1 MRRRIR
7 HAAMTFALLTFAPL
21 TFAPLLA
28 GSFAFAQAQTAD
40 YPSRVVSLVIP
51 YPPGGSADGMARPL
65 AQQISTEWP
74 NPVIILSKPGAGT
87 TIGAGYVA
95 ASNPD
100 GYTLYIAAPSH
111 VISGSLYKQLHYDP
125 VKSFTAISQVFSS
138 PFIIAVSA
146 KSGIHSL
153 AALIA
158 RAKEAPGKLNFGSSG
173 IGAGP
178 HLSGEVLKKYA
189 GIDVTHIPF
198 TGAGQPLVELL
209 GGRIDYV
216 ITDASAMPM
225 IRNGEVLPL
234 AVTSPK
240 RYRLLP
246 DVPTM
251 TEVLSGA
258 PDVTNWGV
266 ILAPA
271 GTPQPIVQFINTSIG
286 KALTAPEL
294 QKIYDAQGYDVAPS
308 SPEAANAFLASEF
321 RKFRTIVE
329 DAHIEVQ

>member
-1 MRRRIR
+1 MRRRIL
-7 HAAMTFALLTFAPL
+7 HGMAALALLGGVAVQAP
-21 TFAPLLA
+21 
-28 GSFAFAQAQTAD
+28 AQPGG
-40 YPSRVVSLVIP
+40 YPARVVSLVIP

-65 AQQISTEWP
+65 AQQISSDWP
-74 NPVIILSKPGAGT
+74 NPVIIVSKPGAGT
-87 TIGAGYVA
+87 TIGAGFVA
-95 ASNPD
+95 AANPD

-111 VISGSLYKQLHYDP
+111 VISGSLYKALRYDP
-125 VKSFTAISQVFSS
+125 VQSFTAISQVFSS
-138 PFIIAVSA
+138 PFIVAVAA
-146 KSGIHSL
+146 KSGIRSL
-153 AALIA
+153 AGLIA
-158 RAKEAPGKLNFGSSG
+158 RAKQNPGKLNFGSSG

-198 TGAGQPLVELL
+198 TGAGQPLIELL

-225 IRNGEVLPL
+225 IGNGDVVPL
-234 AVTSPK
+234 AVTSPN

-251 TEVLSGA
+251 AEVVPGA

-271 GTPQPIVQFINTSIG
+271 GTPAPIVQFINASIAR
-286 KALTAPEL
+286 ALTAPEL
-294 QKIYDAQGYDVAPS
+294 RKVYDAQGYDVAPS
-308 SPEAANAFLASEF
+308 TPDAADAFLAGEF
-321 RKFRTIVE
+321 RKFRTVVD
-329 DAHIEVQ
+329 DAHIQIQ

>member
-1 MRRRIR
+1 MQGRMRYVIVGG
-7 HAAMTFALLTFAPL
+7 ALLTVLIGAGAASL
-21 TFAPLLA
+21 SLA
-28 GSFAFAQAQTAD
+28 QPAD
-40 YPSRVVSLVIP
+40 YPTRVVSLVIP

-65 AQQISTEWP
+65 AQKISSEWP
-74 NPVIILSKPGAGT
+74 EPVIIVSKPGAGT
-87 TIGAGYVA
+87 TIAAAFVA
-95 ASNPD
+95 SSNPD

-111 VISGSLYKQLHYDP
+111 VISGSLYKSLRYDP
-125 VKSFTAISQVFSS
+125 VKSFTGISQVFSS
-138 PFIIAVSA
+138 PFIVAVSA
-146 KSGIHSL
+146 KSGIHTL
-153 AALIA
+153 AELIA
-158 RAKEAPGKLNFGSSG
+158 RAKQNPGKLNFGSSG

-198 TGAGQPLVELL
+198 NGAGAPLVELL

-216 ITDASAMPM
+216 VTDASAMPM
-225 IRNGEVLPL
+225 IRNGDVIPL
-234 AVTSPK
+234 AVTSPR

-251 TEVLSGA
+251 TELLAGA

-271 GTPQPIVQFINTSIG
+271 GTSDVVVQFINKSIAT
-286 KALTAPEL
+286 ALTSPDVL
-294 QKIYDAQGYDVAPS
+294 KIYDAQGYDVAPS
-308 SPEAANAFLASEF
+308 SPEAANAFLAAES
-321 RKFRTIVE
+321 RKFHTIIE

>member
-1 MRRRIR
+1 M
-7 HAAMTFALLTFAPL
+7 ALL
-21 TFAPLLA
+21 LA
-28 GSFAFAQAQTAD
+28 AGTAFAQAPPD
-40 YPSRVVSLVIP
+40 GYPSRVVSLIIP

-65 AQQISTEWP
+65 AQQISAAWP

-87 TIGAGYVA
+87 TVGAAFVA

-111 VISGSLYKQLHYDP
+111 VISGNLYKSLRYDA
-125 VKSFTAISQVFSS
+125 VKSFAGISQVFSS
-138 PFIIAVSA
+138 PFIVAVSA

-153 AALIA
+153 AELIA
-158 RAKEAPGKLNFGSSG
+158 RAKRNPGRLNFGSSG

-178 HLSGEVLKKYA
+178 HLSNEVLKKYA

-198 TGAGQPLVELL
+198 TGVGQPLVELL
-209 GGRIDYV
+209 AGRIDYIV
-216 ITDASAMPM
+216 TDASAMPM
-225 IRNGEVLPL
+225 IRNGDIVPL

-251 TEVLSGA
+251 GELLPGA

-271 GTPQPIVQFINTSIG
+271 GTPPPIVQYINTSIA
-286 KALTAPEL
+286 KALTSPEL
-294 QKIYDAQGYDVAPS
+294 QKIYAAQGYDVAPS
-308 SPEAANAFLASEF
+308 SPEAADKFLASEF
-321 RKFRTIVE
+321 QKFHAIIE
-329 DAHIEVQ
+329 EAHIDVQ

>member
-1 MRRRIR
+1 MRRRM
-7 HAAMTFALLTFAPL
+7 HLVAASALALVAGVMVQ
-21 TFAPLLA
+21 ALA
-28 GSFAFAQAQTAD
+28 QPAG
-40 YPSRVVSLVIP
+40 YPARVVSLVIP

-65 AQQISTEWP
+65 AQQISSEWP

-87 TIGAGYVA
+87 TIGAGFVA
-95 ASNPD
+95 ASNTD

-111 VISGSLYKQLHYDP
+111 VISGSLYKELHYDP
-125 VKSFTAISQVFSS
+125 VKSFTAITQVFSS
-138 PFIIAVSA
+138 PFIVAVSA
-146 KSGIHSL
+146 KSGIRSL
-153 AALIA
+153 TELIA
-158 RAKEAPGKLNFGSSG
+158 RAKQNPGKLNFGSSG

-225 IRNGEVLPL
+225 IRNGDVVPL

-240 RYRLLP
+240 RYRMLP

-251 TEVLSGA
+251 SELLPGA

-271 GTPQPIVQFINTSIG
+271 GTPAPLVQFINTSIAQ
-286 KALTAPEL
+286 ALTSAEL
-294 QKIYDAQGYDVAPS
+294 QKIYEAQGYDIAPS
-308 SPEAANAFLASEF
+308 TPEAADKFLAGEF
-321 RKFRTIVE
+321 RKFQTIIDE
-329 DAHIEVQ
+329 AHIQVQ

>member
-1 MRRRIR
+1 MRRRMRII
-7 HAAMTFALLTFAPL
+7 AASALTLVAG
-21 TFAPLLA
+21 AMVQALA
-28 GSFAFAQAQTAD
+28 QPAG
-40 YPSRVVSLVIP
+40 YPARIVSLVIP

-65 AQQISTEWP
+65 AQQISSEWP

-87 TIGAGYVA
+87 TIGAGFVA
-95 ASNPD
+95 AANPD

-111 VISGSLYKQLHYDP
+111 VISGSLYKNLHYDP
-125 VKSFTAISQVFSS
+125 VQSFTAVSQVFSS
-138 PFIIAVSA
+138 PFIVAVAA
-146 KSGIHSL
+146 KSGITSL

-158 RAKEAPGKLNFGSSG
+158 RAKAAPGKLNFGSSG

-178 HLSGEVLKKYA
+178 HLFNEVLKTFA
-189 GIDVTHIPF
+189 GIDVAHIPF

-225 IRNGEVLPL
+225 IRNGDIVPL
-234 AVTSPK
+234 AVTSAK

-246 DVPTM
+246 DVPAVS
-251 TEVLSGA
+251 ELLPGA

-271 GTPQPIVQFINTSIG
+271 GTPAPIVQFINAAIA
-286 KALTAPEL
+286 KALTSPGL
-294 QKIYDAQGYDVAPS
+294 QKIYDAQGYEAAPS
-308 SPEAANAFLASEF
+308 SPEAANVFLAGEYK
-321 RKFRTIVE
+321 KFHTIIE
-329 DAHIEVQ
+329 NAHIEVQ

>member
-1 MRRRIR
+1 MRGCILRFV
-7 HAAMTFALLTFAPL
+7 AAVALAAATVE
-21 TFAPLLA
+21 
-28 GSFAFAQAQTAD
+28 AFAQPSG
-40 YPSRVVSLVIP
+40 YPARVVSLVIP

-65 AQQISTEWP
+65 AQQISGEWP

-87 TIGAGYVA
+87 TIGAGFVA

-111 VISGSLYKQLHYDP
+111 VISGSLYKELHYDP

-138 PFIIAVSA
+138 PFIVAVSA
-146 KSGIHSL
+146 KSGIHNL

-158 RAKEAPGKLNFGSSG
+158 RAKETPGKLNFGSSG

-178 HLSGEVLKKYA
+178 HLSDEVLKKYA
-189 GIDVTHIPF
+189 GIDVAHIPF

-225 IRNGEVLPL
+225 IRNGDVVPL
-234 AVTSPK
+234 AVTSAK

-251 TEVLSGA
+251 AEVLPGA

-271 GTPQPIVQFINTSIG
+271 GTPEPIVQLINASIA
-286 KALTAPEL
+286 KALTAPAL

-308 SPEAANAFLASEF
+308 SPEAASAFLASEF
-321 RKFRTIVE
+321 RKFHTIID
-329 DAHIEVQ
+329 DAHIEVQQ

>member
-1 MRRRIR
+1 M
-7 HAAMTFALLTFAPL
+7 ALL
-21 TFAPLLA
+21 LA
-28 GSFAFAQAQTAD
+28 AGAAFAQALLD
-40 YPSRVVSLVIP
+40 GYPSRVVSLIIP

-65 AQQISTEWP
+65 AQQISAAWP

-87 TIGAGYVA
+87 TVGAAFVA

-111 VISGSLYKQLHYDP
+111 VISGNLYKSLRYDA
-125 VKSFTAISQVFSS
+125 VKSFAGISQVFSS
-138 PFIIAVSA
+138 PFIVAVSA

-153 AALIA
+153 AELIA
-158 RAKEAPGKLNFGSSG
+158 RAKRNPGRLNFGSSG

-178 HLSGEVLKKYA
+178 HLSNEVLKKYA

-198 TGAGQPLVELL
+198 TGVGQPLVELL
-209 GGRIDYV
+209 AGRIDYIV
-216 ITDASAMPM
+216 TDASAMPM
-225 IRNGEVLPL
+225 IRNGDIVPL

-251 TEVLSGA
+251 GELLPGA

-271 GTPQPIVQFINTSIG
+271 GTPPPIVQYINTSIA
-286 KALTAPEL
+286 KALTSPEL
-294 QKIYDAQGYDVAPS
+294 QKIYAAQGYDVAPS
-308 SPEAANAFLASEF
+308 SPEAADKFLASEF
-321 RKFRTIVE
+321 QKFHAIIE
-329 DAHIEVQ
+329 EAHIDVQ

>member
-1 MRRRIR
+1 MHTRIR
-7 HAAMTFALLTFAPL
+7 RAALVMALL
-21 TFAPLLA
+21 LA
-28 GSFAFAQAQTAD
+28 AGNAFAQAPPD
-40 YPSRVVSLVIP
+40 GYPSRVVSLIIP

-65 AQQISTEWP
+65 AQQISAAWP

-87 TIGAGYVA
+87 TVGAAFVA

-111 VISGSLYKQLHYDP
+111 VISGSLYKSLRYDA
-125 VKSFTAISQVFSS
+125 VKSFAAISQVFSS
-138 PFIIAVSA
+138 PFIVAVSA

-153 AALIA
+153 AELIA
-158 RAKEAPGKLNFGSSG
+158 RAKRNPGKLNFGSSG

-178 HLSGEVLKKYA
+178 HLSNEVLKKYA

-209 GGRIDYV
+209 AGRIDYIV
-216 ITDASAMPM
+216 TDASAMPM
-225 IRNGEVLPL
+225 IRNGDIVPL

-251 TEVLSGA
+251 AELLPGA

-271 GTPQPIVQFINTSIG
+271 GTPAPIVKYINTSIA
-286 KALTAPEL
+286 KALTSPEL
-294 QKIYDAQGYDVAPS
+294 QKIYAAQGYDVAPS
-308 SPEAANAFLASEF
+308 SPEAADKFLASEF
-321 RKFRTIVE
+321 QKFHAIIE
-329 DAHIEVQ
+329 EAHIDVQ

>member
-1 MRRRIR
+1 MRTRILR
-7 HAAMTFALLTFAPL
+7 FAGALALALIAAAVVQAVAQP
-21 TFAPLLA
+21 A
-28 GSFAFAQAQTAD
+28 G
-40 YPSRVVSLVIP
+40 YPARVVSLVIP

-65 AQQISTEWP
+65 AQQMSGEWP
-74 NPVIILSKPGAGT
+74 NPVIILSKPGAST

-111 VISGSLYKQLHYDP
+111 VISGNLYKELHYDP
-125 VKSFTAISQVFSS
+125 VKSFAAVSRVFSS
-138 PFIIAVSA
+138 PFIVAVSA
-146 KSGIHSL
+146 KSKIHSL
-153 AALIA
+153 PELIA
-158 RAKEAPGKLNFGSSG
+158 RAKQNPGKLNFGSSG
-173 IGAGP
+173 VAAGP
-178 HLSGEVLKKYA
+178 SLSGAVLKKYA
-189 GIDVTHIPF
+189 GIDVAHIPF

-225 IRNGEVLPL
+225 IRNGDLVPL
-234 AVTSPK
+234 AVTSPM

-251 TEVLSGA
+251 AEVLPGA

-271 GTPQPIVQFINTSIG
+271 GTPAPLVQFINTSIV
-286 KALTAPEL
+286 KALTSPEL

-308 SPEAANAFLASEF
+308 TPDAANAFLASEF
-321 RKFRTIVE
+321 QKFHTIVE
-329 DAHIEVQ
+329 DAHIQVQ

>member
-1 MRRRIR
+1 MHTRIR
-7 HAAMTFALLTFAPL
+7 RAALAVALL
-21 TFAPLLA
+21 LA
-28 GSFAFAQAQTAD
+28 AGTAFAQAPLD
-40 YPSRVVSLVIP
+40 GYPSRVVSLIIP

-65 AQQISTEWP
+65 AQQISAAWP

-87 TIGAGYVA
+87 TVGAAFVA

-111 VISGSLYKQLHYDP
+111 VISGSLYKSLRYDA
-125 VKSFTAISQVFSS
+125 VKSFAAISQVFSS
-138 PFIIAVSA
+138 PFIVAVSA

-153 AALIA
+153 AELIA
-158 RAKEAPGKLNFGSSG
+158 RAKRNPGKLNFGSSG
-173 IGAGP
+173 IGVGP
-178 HLSGEVLKKYA
+178 HLSNEVLKKYA

-209 GGRIDYV
+209 AGRIDYIV
-216 ITDASAMPM
+216 TDASAMPM
-225 IRNGEVLPL
+225 IRNGDIVPL

-251 TEVLSGA
+251 GELLPGA

-271 GTPQPIVQFINTSIG
+271 GTPPPIVQYINTSIA
-286 KALTAPEL
+286 KALTAPGL
-294 QKIYDAQGYDVAPS
+294 QKIYAAQGYDVAPS
-308 SPEAANAFLASEF
+308 SPEAADKFLASEF
-321 RKFRTIVE
+321 QKFHAIIE
-329 DAHIEVQ
+329 EAHIDVQ

>member
-1 MRRRIR
+1 MHTRIR
-7 HAAMTFALLTFAPL
+7 RAALAVALL
-21 TFAPLLA
+21 LA
-28 GSFAFAQAQTAD
+28 AGTAFAQAPLD
-40 YPSRVVSLVIP
+40 GYPSRVVSLIIP

-65 AQQISTEWP
+65 AQQISAAWP

-87 TIGAGYVA
+87 TVGAAFVA

-111 VISGSLYKQLHYDP
+111 VISGSLYKSLRYDA
-125 VKSFTAISQVFSS
+125 VKSFAAISQVFSS
-138 PFIIAVSA
+138 PFIVAVSA

-153 AALIA
+153 AELIA
-158 RAKEAPGKLNFGSSG
+158 RAKRNPGKLNFGSSG

-178 HLSGEVLKKYA
+178 HLSNEVLKKYA

-209 GGRIDYV
+209 AGRIDYIV
-216 ITDASAMPM
+216 TDASAMPM
-225 IRNGEVLPL
+225 IRNGDIVPL

-251 TEVLSGA
+251 GELLPGA

-266 ILAPA
+266 ILAPV
-271 GTPQPIVQFINTSIG
+271 GTPPPIVQYINTSIA
-286 KALTAPEL
+286 KALTSPEL
-294 QKIYDAQGYDVAPS
+294 QKIYAAQGYDVAPS
-308 SPEAANAFLASEF
+308 SPEAADKFLASEF
-321 RKFRTIVE
+321 QKFHALIE
-329 DAHIEVQ
+329 DAHIEAQ

>member
-1 MRRRIR
+1 MHTRIR
-7 HAAMTFALLTFAPL
+7 RAALVMALL
-21 TFAPLLA
+21 LA
-28 GSFAFAQAQTAD
+28 AGAAFAQALLD
-40 YPSRVVSLVIP
+40 GYPSRVVSLIIP

-65 AQQISTEWP
+65 AQQISAAWP

-87 TIGAGYVA
+87 TVGAAFVA

-111 VISGSLYKQLHYDP
+111 VISGNLYKSLRYDA
-125 VKSFTAISQVFSS
+125 VKSFAGISQVFSS
-138 PFIIAVSA
+138 PFIVAVSA

-153 AALIA
+153 AELIA
-158 RAKEAPGKLNFGSSG
+158 RAKRNPGRLNFGSSG

-178 HLSGEVLKKYA
+178 HLSNEVLKKYA

-198 TGAGQPLVELL
+198 TGVGQPLVELL
-209 GGRIDYV
+209 AGRIDYIV
-216 ITDASAMPM
+216 TDASAMPM
-225 IRNGEVLPL
+225 IRNGDIVPL

-251 TEVLSGA
+251 GELLPGA

-271 GTPQPIVQFINTSIG
+271 GTPPPIVQYINTSIA
-286 KALTAPEL
+286 KALTSPEL
-294 QKIYDAQGYDVAPS
+294 QKIYAAQGYDVAPS
-308 SPEAANAFLASEF
+308 SPEAADKFLASEF
-321 RKFRTIVE
+321 QKFHAIIE
-329 DAHIEVQ
+329 EAHIDVQ

>member
-1 MRRRIR
+1 MHTRIR
-7 HAAMTFALLTFAPL
+7 RAALAVALL
-21 TFAPLLA
+21 LA
-28 GSFAFAQAQTAD
+28 AGTAFAQAPLD
-40 YPSRVVSLVIP
+40 GYPSRVVSLIIP

-65 AQQISTEWP
+65 AQQISAAWP

-87 TIGAGYVA
+87 TVGAAFVA

-111 VISGSLYKQLHYDP
+111 VISGNLYKSLRYDA
-125 VKSFTAISQVFSS
+125 VKSFAAISQVFSS
-138 PFIIAVSA
+138 PFIVAVSA

-153 AALIA
+153 AELIA
-158 RAKEAPGKLNFGSSG
+158 RAKRNPGKLNFGSSG

-178 HLSGEVLKKYA
+178 HLSNEVLKKYA

-198 TGAGQPLVELL
+198 TGVGQPLVELL
-209 GGRIDYV
+209 AGRIDYIV
-216 ITDASAMPM
+216 TDASAMPM
-225 IRNGEVLPL
+225 IRNGDIVPL

-251 TEVLSGA
+251 GELLPGA

-271 GTPQPIVQFINTSIG
+271 GTPPPIVQYINTSIA
-286 KALTAPEL
+286 KALTAPGL
-294 QKIYDAQGYDVAPS
+294 QKIYAAQGYDVAPS
-308 SPEAANAFLASEF
+308 SPEAADKFLASEF
-321 RKFRTIVE
+321 QKFHAIIE
-329 DAHIEVQ
+329 EAHIDVQ

>member
-1 MRRRIR
+1 MRRRILR
-7 HAAMTFALLTFAPL
+7 SVAAVAMTLVTAA
-21 TFAPLLA
+21 A
-28 GSFAFAQAQTAD
+28 AQAQPAG
-40 YPSRVVSLVIP
+40 YPARVVSLVIP

-65 AQQISTEWP
+65 AQQISGEWP

-111 VISGSLYKQLHYDP
+111 VISGSLYKALHYDP
-125 VKSFTAISQVFSS
+125 VQSFTAISQVFSS
-138 PFIIAVSA
+138 PFIVAVSA

-158 RAKEAPGKLNFGSSG
+158 LAKQTPGKLNFGSSG

-225 IRNGEVLPL
+225 IRNGDVVPL

-251 TEVLSGA
+251 AEVLPGV

-271 GTPQPIVQFINTSIG
+271 ATPEPIVQFINASIAS
-286 KALTAPEL
+286 ALTASGL

-308 SPEAANAFLASEF
+308 SPAAATAFLASEF
-321 RKFRTIVE
+321 RKFHTIIE
-329 DAHIEVQ
+329 DAHIQVQ